1 MKQRIISLLLVVC
14 MVMTLLPAGALAANG
29 TTGKT
34 AAETGRAE
42 AQFTDVASDS
52 WYASAVRYVCA
63 NGFFNG
69 TSATTF
75 APEGNMTRAMFVT
88 VLGRMAGVDPAD
100 YPGTDFT
107 DVQEGLWYAP
117 YVKWA
122 AQYGITTGT
131 GGGKFS
137 PDALITREQMAAF
150 FVRYFERFGVRFKT
164 EPSVT
169 TRPADLERVSEW
181 ARDAVL

>member
-34 AAETGRAE
+34 EAETGRTAE
-42 AQFTDVASDS
+42 PFADVPSDS

-100 YPGTDFT
+100 YPGR
-107 DVQEGLWYAP
+107 
-117 YVKWA
+117 
-122 AQYGITTGT
+122 I
-131 GGGKFS
+131 S
-137 PDALITREQMAAF
+137 PMCRRASGMPLM
-150 FVRYFERFGVRFKT
+150 
-164 EPSVT
+164 
-169 TRPADLERVSEW
+169 
-181 ARDAVL
+181 